1 MQLFLESH
9 FCIFHLF
16 ILLMPYL
23 LQFPLIAQHPIL
35 ALYFI
40 MIIASPTPLT
50 LVYLRVAQL
59 IILSLVLLFN
69 C

>member
-1 MQLFLESH
+1 
-9 FCIFHLF
+9 
-16 ILLMPYL
+16 MPYL